1 MEHSFFVLTGESPF
15 RFIHPADL
23 PIYAQIIA
31 QIQQRIVTS
40 QLQPGDRLPSVRDL
54 AAEAGVNPNT
64 MQRAMTELERQGL
77 VHSQR
82 TAGRFVTEDE
92 ATIRKLRED
101 LARTSTGAYPH
112 NEKPAGLPAGFFFLW
127 FCMPHVGWASYSP
140 LASPSGRGG
149 FDRREKTERAAILRY
164 CTVGRDS
171 PSQPPSAPA
180 LPEGEPRGLFVRFH

>member
-1 MEHSFFVLTGESPF
+1 MPWEF
-15 RFIHPADL
+15 RSDL
-23 PIYAQIIA
+23 PIYAQIIT
-31 QIQQRIVTS
+31 QIQQRIVTE

-101 LARTSTGAYPH
+101 LARTQVRDFLAAMGQ
-112 NEKPAGLPAGFFFLW
+112 LGF
-127 FCMPHVGWASYSP
+127 
-140 LASPSGRGG
+140 
-149 FDRREKTERAAILRY
+149 
-164 CTVGRDS
+164 
-171 PSQPPSAPA
+171 APQEIA
-180 LPEGEPRGLFVRFH
+180 DLIQKEGEKSL